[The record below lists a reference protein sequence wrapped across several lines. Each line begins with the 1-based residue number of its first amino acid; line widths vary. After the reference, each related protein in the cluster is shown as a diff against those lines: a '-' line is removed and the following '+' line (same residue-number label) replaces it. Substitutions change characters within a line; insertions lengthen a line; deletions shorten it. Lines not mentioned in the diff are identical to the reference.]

1 MSEQGKK
8 QGESFGAEAGGTSK
22 GAGGGGKFILLYV
35 NNEDSKDMMKHI
47 LTDTDNERGVFLKS
61 DLTKQIVAQF
71 DYLKDRGYF
80 PTAMILSRVDDI
92 VEFTFRRHPQ
102 QQPSQKLT
110 EFVGEDKFKL

>member
-1 MSEQGKK
+1 MNEQAKK
-8 QGESFGAEAGGTSK
+8 QKEAGDG
-22 GAGGGGKFILLYV
+22 GDEGLAGGGGGKFILLYV

-110 EFVGEDKFKL
+110 EFVSQDKFKL